1 MNKSEVENKGIDE
14 KFFFDLCNIFKN
26 IPTLQT
32 FGINLIYLGHGVVG
46 IKMKAEREY
55 TTINGRLHG
64 GIIATLADTAMGWA
78 ILSQG
83 NDSVT
88 LDMSLNYFA
97 PVYEGSD
104 ITAESCIIFAGKT
117 TVVAEANM
125 FSQGK
130 LVAKSRGTFFLAP
143 NKVLSVPDTN
153 S

>member
-26 IPTLQT
+26 IPTLHT
-32 FGINLIYLGHGVVG
+32 FGINLLYLGHGVVG
-46 IKMKAEREY
+46 LKMKAEREY

-97 PVYEGSD
+97 PVFEETDIIAEGYVIHS
-104 ITAESCIIFAGKT
+104 GKT
-117 TVVAEANM
+117 TAVAEASM
-125 FSQGK
+125 FSKGK
-130 LVAKSRGTFFLAP
+130 LVAKSQGTFFLRHY
-143 NKVLSVPDTN
+143 K
-153 S
+153 